1 MIVCSSVSSC
11 TKHVVCLR
19 GRVRHMGSN
28 ILDVV
33 SKGQPSSCS
42 LYSTGCVNHSY
53 TRLSTSKKFS
63 SPSTI
68 HFCSV
73 RNSCYGSCSSGKRSS
88 LQSLTVKNSLAAG
101 SSIKRYLNISFPS
114 QNMSMGLSLS
124 KNGVTSKIRGNLG
137 TISWSQGCTSGLIFG
152 ILVCCSSSDQAY
164 SEVPVNKKDED
175 PESDFPYVKN
185 SNGRKI
191 YTDYTITGIPGD
203 GRCLFRSVAH
213 GACVRAGK
221 SPPSESI
228 QRELADDLRNR
239 IADEFIKRREETE
252 WFVEGDF
259 DTYVAQIRKAHVWG
273 GEPEL
278 FMASHVLKTP
288 ISVYMYDE
296 KAGGLISIAEYGE
309 EYGKSNPIRVLYHG
323 CGHYDALQIPGRKAG
338 QSKL

>member
-42 LYSTGCVNHSY
+42 LYSTG
-53 TRLSTSKKFS
+53 
-63 SPSTI
+63 
-68 HFCSV
+68 
-73 RNSCYGSCSSGKRSS
+73 CYGSCSSGKRSS